1 VTRMRMP
8 SPLRYD
14 LMLWLAARGREAA
27 FRDRQLDLA
36 RVTSGESV
44 LDVGCG
50 TGTLALAAARRAAS
64 VHGLDPS
71 AALLARARKKA
82 RRARLDVMF
91 ELGTGESLP
100 YPNESFDVV
109 LSSFVLHHLSHDALR
124 DSARELRRVAKA
136 TGRVFIVDTGHGA
149 VHGGGFDLEAMT
161 PRLAAVG
168 LHAIESGPVD
178 FALRGIGPVHYVL
191 ATVA

>member
-1 VTRMRMP
+1 MPMP

-14 LMLWLAARGREAA
+14 LMLWFAARGREAV
-27 FRDRQLDLA
+27 FRERQLDLA
-36 RVTSGESV
+36 RVTAGESV

-50 TGTLALAAARRAAS
+50 TGTLAVAAARRTTT
-64 VHGLDPS
+64 VRGLDPS
-71 AALLARARKKA
+71 SDLLARARKKA
-82 RRARLDVMF
+82 RRARLDVTF

-124 DSARELRRVAKA
+124 ASAGELRRVVKS
-136 TGRVFIVDTGHGA
+136 TGRVLIVDTGHGA
-149 VHGGGFDLEAMT
+149 AHGGGFDLEVMT

-191 ATVA
+191 ARAA

>member
-1 VTRMRMP
+1 MARMQMP

-50 TGTLALAAARRAAS
+50 TGTLALAAARRVAS

-82 RRARLDVMF
+82 RRAGLGVVF

-100 YPNESFDVV
+100 YPDESFDVV
-109 LSSFVLHHLSHDALR
+109 LSSFVLHHLSHDALH
-124 DSARELRRVAKA
+124 DSARELRRVVKA

-149 VHGGGFDLEAMT
+149 VHGGGFDLEAMA

-178 FALRGIGPVHYVL
+178 FPLRGIGPVHYVL
-191 ATVA
+191 ASVA